1 MEVSYKAVPWPAYNA
16 PQDIL
21 RWLCR
26 KGQPREELAAVVRT
40 QLLRWHPDRFIQAF
54 GAKLKDADKER
65 IMERVKTNAAFLNWV
80 KANRVNVEKA
90 ERYPS
95 T

>member
-1 MEVSYKAVPWPAYNA
+1 
-16 PQDIL
+16 
-21 RWLCR
+21 
-26 KGQPREELAAVVRT
+26 
-40 QLLRWHPDRFIQAF
+40 
-54 GAKLKDADKER
+54 
-65 IMERVKTNAAFLNWV
+65 MERVKTNAAFLNWV